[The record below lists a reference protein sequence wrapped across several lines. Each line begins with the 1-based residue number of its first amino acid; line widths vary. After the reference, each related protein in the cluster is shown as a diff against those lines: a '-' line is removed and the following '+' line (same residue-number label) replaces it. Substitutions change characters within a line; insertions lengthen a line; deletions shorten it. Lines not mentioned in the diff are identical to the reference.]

1 MFSASVKGSGF
12 FQHGP
17 ARLCRLKPLQHLSL
31 PHDLIGKKKKCCNG
45 NGLLTMSIA
54 YIITIISSALTGA
67 RY

>member
-31 PHDLIGKKKKCCNG
+31 PHDLIGKKIKNVAMEMVYLQCQ
-45 NGLLTMSIA
+45 
-54 YIITIISSALTGA
+54 
-67 RY
+67 